1 MFLKMPHFAS
11 GVIFLKGIK
20 AKDLEKKRLEKRDSE
35 IGRRLQKNLETMSE
49 LKEVLITMLEH
60 YILLSKI
67 KDKV

>member
-35 IGRRLQKNLETMSE
+35 IGRRLQKNLETMLE